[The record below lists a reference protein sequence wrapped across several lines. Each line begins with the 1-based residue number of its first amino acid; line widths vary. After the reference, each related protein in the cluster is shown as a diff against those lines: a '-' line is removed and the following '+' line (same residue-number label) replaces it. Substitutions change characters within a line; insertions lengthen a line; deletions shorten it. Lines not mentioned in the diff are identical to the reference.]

1 MAEVGPGAIACD
13 SIVELLDTERSSAGV
28 TVPSWIEAKAGDS
41 FVLEETSWGSSFDG
55 KSNTDIEG
63 RFESEAGRF
72 AEADTINELE
82 DEHGLMESEVEV
94 VSVVKQFPAWK
105 EENHRPT
112 EVLKPETPMGLAVV
126 AGSKVSTGIESGD
139 VVESQLVGK
148 DESET
153 FKLSLSVI
161 KLDTSSES
169 GLDNPDESED
179 DVITRGGRLKET
191 FFRYLF
197 LTRLKF
203 EILASSFWD

>member
-1 MAEVGPGAIACD
+1 
-13 SIVELLDTERSSAGV
+13 
-28 TVPSWIEAKAGDS
+28 
-41 FVLEETSWGSSFDG
+41 
-55 KSNTDIEG
+55 
-63 RFESEAGRF
+63 
-72 AEADTINELE
+72 
-82 DEHGLMESEVEV
+82 MESEVEV

-203 EILASSFWD
+203 EILASSF